1 MTSVT
6 TIVKKDVI
14 LCFWR
19 TAELTRYYTSDEL
32 IVLEMKIGAQNVTD
46 INGEEYYLRRRFIC
60 RRRRGGPIEEGAH
73 LTAAQIL
80 IYTT

>member
-6 TIVKKDVI
+6 TIVKKDAI
-14 LCFWR
+14 LSFCR
-19 TAELTRYYTSDEL
+19 TAELARYNTSVL
-32 IVLEMKIGAQNVTD
+32 IVLDMKIGAQNVTD

-60 RRRRGGPIEEGAH
+60 RRRGGGPLEEGAH